1 MKARVERARPCRA
14 RLHLAAFL
22 AGASLPALCAAAPA
36 LAQATFCSSD
46 ACKAVQVQDQ
56 IDALS
61 VFGTLLDS
69 PEGLALLQQ
78 NAAATTNI
86 YATSTRAQ
94 RDEAAVNAV
103 DVPGAK
109 KGSLTA
115 HLWSMVH
122 APIADQMVQWALT
135 NTMPGNTLADLWGAT
150 GIPDSVSIKNYYQT
164 FETYKTAYNVTTA
177 LVGNP
182 RPYIALPAI
191 GNNAWTSADTAEAAV
206 VVQQKE
212 WAGNTEESSFA
223 SGHSMRGFLAAAYYG
238 TLLPT
243 YWQDLF
249 ASSQEYALGRNV
261 IGMHYAL
268 DVIGGRII
276 GLKIMAELMADN
288 PDYSA
293 NFTTS
298 LAADGAAL
306 VAALGAG
313 ANAPVYAACNANL
326 KGCLSAGVVPSAAT
340 YRAAR
345 AQSTWYLTYGLPSM
359 GDTTLAPV
367 VPEHAELLFRT
378 RFPYLTDAQI
388 RDVIASTELP
398 SGVPLDDG
406 SGWARINPYAAAGGY
421 GAFASTVTVTMDAAK
436 GGLNAFDIWSNDI
449 TGPGGLIKQGT
460 GTLLL
465 AGDSTYAGDTQ
476 VQAGTL
482 ALTGSLTGPV
492 TVATPAAFLATGTV
506 GGNVSNA
513 GLLGGT
519 GHIAG
524 TLTNAGV
531 LAPGLSIG
539 TLTVGGNAVFTDTS
553 LYLAEAGAGNSSDK
567 LVVAGTTTLAGTLAV
582 VGTNGTLA
590 PLGTYDLISS
600 AGGMTGAFGSIE
612 TGGAYLTASSVVASG
627 TDLLVTVAPNVAA
640 LSTAGGTPN
649 ANAAASAV
657 AHMSNTSPVLQAA
670 VTLTPAQAPQALSTL
685 TGEIH
690 AATGSVLLAQSTYLR
705 QSITGRLSEGDGATA
720 ALAPLDYA
728 AAPGAPAP
736 TFGGFTA
743 WGQGYGGWGNVS
755 GGAASSVTSSVDGFL
770 GGFDGEVAPNWRLG
784 LAGGY
789 SQTSY
794 STDAVSGS
802 GTSDNYDLAL
812 YGANRFGAVNLRY
825 GASYT
830 WHDISTSRGVALP
843 GLYQS
848 LSADQKGG
856 TGQVF
861 GELGYGLKMAGGS
874 VVEPFAGLAY
884 VHLDLDGFTESGGS
898 AALTSGGLTQD
909 NTLTTLG
916 VRASQDFSAGT
927 TRLSVRG
934 SLAWQHAF
942 GDLAPQLTEAFAVS
956 GGPAFSVTGAPVA
969 RDTALLGL
977 GLDWLM
983 TANARLG
990 VSYVGQLA
998 GETQTNAIQGRLS
1011 VAF

>member
-1 MKARVERARPCRA
+1 M
-14 RLHLAAFL
+14 AALF

-36 LAQATFCSSD
+36 LAQATFCTTD
-46 ACKAVQVQDQ
+46 ACEAVQIQNQ
-56 IDALS
+56 INDVS
-61 VFGTLLDS
+61 VFGTLLSS
-69 PEGLALLQQ
+69 PEGNALLQQ
-78 NAAATTNI
+78 NAAVTTQI
-86 YATSTRAQ
+86 YSTSTAEQ
-94 RDEAAVNAV
+94 RDLAAANAVNF
-103 DVPGAK
+103 PGK
-109 KGSLTA
+109 KLGSITA
-115 HLWSMVH
+115 HLWSMVQS
-122 APIADQMVQWALT
+122 PISDQMVKWSLDE
-135 NTMPGNTLADLWGAT
+135 TMPGNILGDLWGAT
-150 GIPDSVSIKNYYQT
+150 GVLHSGDVKDYYQT
-164 FETYKTAYNVTTA
+164 LEIYKTAYNATGA

-182 RPYIALPAI
+182 RPFVALPAI
-191 GNNAWTSADTAEAAV
+191 SGNPWTTSTTSQAAV
-206 VVQQKE
+206 TIQEEE
-212 WAGNTEESSFA
+212 WAENVGESSFA
-223 SGHSMRGFLAAAYYG
+223 SGHSMRGFITGMYYG
-238 TLLPT
+238 MLLPT
-243 YWQDLF
+243 YWQDMF
-249 ASSQEYALGRNV
+249 ASAQQYGLSRNI

-276 GLKIMAELMADN
+276 ALQSLTELMADN
-288 PDYSA
+288 ADYSA
-293 NFTTS
+293 DFTTS
-298 LAADGAAL
+298 FEANRTAL
-306 VAALGAG
+306 VEALGTS
-313 ANAPVYAACNANL
+313 ANAPVYAACGANL
-326 KGCLSAGVVPSAAT
+326 KACLSAGMVPSAAT

-345 AQSTWYLTYGLPSM
+345 EQSTWYLTYGLPSM

-367 VPEHAELLFRT
+367 VPQNAELLFRT

-449 TGPGGLIKQGT
+449 SGPGGLVKQGT

-465 AGDSTYAGDTQ
+465 AGDNTYAGGTD

-482 ALTGSLTGPV
+482 ALTGSLTGNV
-492 TVATPAAFLATGTV
+492 SVAAPATFLTTGAV
-506 GGNVSNA
+506 GGDVSNA

-519 GHIAG
+519 GRIAG
-524 TLTNAGV
+524 NLTNAGV

-539 TLTVGGNAVFTDTS
+539 TLTVGGNAVFTNTS
-553 LYLAEAGAGNSSDK
+553 LYMAETGTGNTSDK
-567 LVVAGTTTLAGTLAV
+567 LVVTGTTTLAGTLAL
-582 VGTNGTLA
+582 VGTNGSLA

-600 AGGMTGAFGSIE
+600 AGGVSGAFSSIE
-612 TGGAYLTASSVVASG
+612 TGGAFLSTSSVVASG

-657 AHMSNTSPVLQAA
+657 ARMSNASPVLQAA

-705 QSITGRLSEGDGATA
+705 QSITGRLSDGDGATA
-720 ALAPLDYA
+720 ALAPLGYA
-728 AAPGAPAP
+728 DAPAAPAA

-743 WGQGYGGWGNVS
+743 WGQGYGGWGSVS
-755 GGAASSVTSSVDGFL
+755 GGAASSVTTSVGGFL
-770 GGFDGEVAPNWRLG
+770 GGFDGEVAPNWRVG
-784 LAGGY
+784 IAGGY

-812 YGANRFGAVNLRY
+812 YGANRFGALNLRY

-830 WHDISTSRGVALP
+830 WHDVSTSRGVALP

-848 LSADQKGG
+848 LSASQNGG

-861 GELGYGLKMAGGS
+861 GELGYGMKMAGGTTL
-874 VVEPFAGLAY
+874 EPFAGLAY
-884 VHLDLDGFTESGGS
+884 VHLNLDGFTESGGS

-942 GDLAPQLTEAFAVS
+942 GDLTPQLTEAFAVS
-956 GGPAFSVTGAPVA
+956 GGPAFSIAGAPVA
-969 RDTALLGL
+969 RDTALIGL

-983 TANARLG
+983 TANSRLG

-998 GETQTNAIQGRLS
+998 GETQNNAVQGRLS

>member
-1 MKARVERARPCRA
+1 MR
-14 RLHLAAFL
+14 LAAFF

-36 LAQATFCSSD
+36 LAQATFCTSD
-46 ACKAVQVQDQ
+46 ACKAIQVQAQ
-56 IDALS
+56 IDSVS
-61 VFGTLLDS
+61 VFSTLLNS
-69 PEGLALLQQ
+69 SEGLALLQQ
-78 NAAATTNI
+78 NATATTQI
-86 YATSTRAQ
+86 YASSNAAQ
-94 RDEAAVNAV
+94 RELAAVNAV

-115 HLWSMVH
+115 HLWSMVTS
-122 APIADQMVQWALT
+122 PISEQMVQWALT
-135 NTMPGNTLADLWGAT
+135 NTMPGNILADLWGAA
-150 GIPDSVSIKNYYQT
+150 GIPNSEAVKNYYQT
-164 FETYKTAYNVTTA
+164 FETYKIAYNATSA
-177 LVGNP
+177 LIGNP
-182 RPYIALPAI
+182 RPYLALPAI
-191 GNNAWTSADTAEAAV
+191 GDNPWTTANTAAAAV
-206 VVQQKE
+206 AEQASE
-212 WAGNTEESSFA
+212 WAKNTTESSFA
-223 SGHSMRGFLAAAYYG
+223 SGHSMRGFMAG
-238 TLLPT
+238 TFYAMLLPT

-249 ASSQEYALGRNV
+249 ASAQQYALSRNV

-276 GLKIMAELMADN
+276 GLKLMTELMADN
-288 PDYSA
+288 PNYSVD
-293 NFTTS
+293 FTTS
-298 LAADGAAL
+298 FAADGAAL
-306 VAALGAG
+306 VAALGAS
-313 ANAPVYAACNANL
+313 ANAPVYAACTANL
-326 KGCLSAGVVPSAAT
+326 NACLSSGVVPSAAT

-345 AQSTWYLTYGLPSM
+345 EQSTWYLTYGLPSM

-388 RDVIASTELP
+388 RDVIASTELA

-421 GAFASTVTVTMDAAK
+421 GAFASTVTVTMDASK

-449 TGPGGLIKQGT
+449 TGAGGLTKQGT

-465 AGDSTYAGDTQ
+465 AGDNTYAGETK
-476 VQAGTL
+476 VQGGTL
-482 ALTGSLTGPV
+482 ALTGALTGN
-492 TVATPAAFLATGTV
+492 VAVAAPATFLTTGTV

-519 GHIAG
+519 GRIAG

-539 TLTVGGNAVFTDTS
+539 TLTVGGNTVFTGTS
-553 LYLAEAGAGNSSDK
+553 TYLAETGANGTSDL
-567 LVVAGTTTLAGTLAV
+567 LVVNGTTTLGGTLAV

-590 PLGTYDLISS
+590 QLGTYELINS
-600 AGGMTGAFGSIE
+600 AGGISGTFSSLQ
-612 TGGAYLTASSVVASG
+612 TGGAFLSASSAVSSG
-627 TDLLVTVAPNVAA
+627 TELLVTVAPNVAA

-657 AHMSNTSPVLQAA
+657 AHMPISSPVLQAA
-670 VTLTPAQAPQALSTL
+670 VTLTTAQAPQALATL

-690 AATGSVLLAQSTYLR
+690 AASGSVLLAQSTYLR

-720 ALAPLDYA
+720 ALAPLGYA

-736 TFGGFTA
+736 TLGGFTA

-755 GGAASSVTSSVDGFL
+755 GGAASAVTSSVGGFL
-770 GGFDGEVAPNWRLG
+770 GGFDGEVAPNWRIG
-784 LAGGY
+784 IAGGY

-812 YGANRFGAVNLRY
+812 YGANRFGPVNLRY

-830 WHDISTSRGVALP
+830 WHDVSTSRGVALP

-848 LSADQKGG
+848 LSADQNGG

-861 GELGYGLKMAGGS
+861 GELGYAMKMAGGATL
-874 VVEPFAGLAY
+874 EPFAGLAY
-884 VHLDLDGFTESGGS
+884 VHLKLDGFTETGGS

-927 TRLSVRG
+927 ARLAVRG
-934 SLAWQHAF
+934 SIAWQHAF
-942 GDLAPQLTEAFAVS
+942 GDLTPQLTEAFAVS
-956 GGPAFSVTGAPVA
+956 GGPAFSVAGAPVA

-990 VSYVGQLA
+990 VSYLGQLA
-998 GETQTNAIQGRLS
+998 GETQNNAVQGRLS